1 MIVII
6 SLKRYLK
13 DRILQFFQSS
23 MRLRYLMQHRQ
34 ARQHRYQRLIPQQ
47 IVKQQESILHQHLDN
62 QLESKGQIYDVPF
75 HPQITQRRI
84 DKSLVLE
91 TQLASVGMDVQLER
105 TEVAIEIAHQAG
117 CHEDLLARF
126 KMDYETVFDEGAAD
140 CEALLLL
147 QEADLVEELVLPKMW
162 LSFEEE

>member
-1 MIVII
+1 MIIVI

-13 DRILQFFQSS
+13 NRILQFLQSF

-34 ARQHRYQRLIPQQ
+34 AGQHRYQRLIPQQ

-62 QLESKGQIYDVPF
+62 QLKSKGQINDVPF

-91 TQLASVGMDVQLER
+91 TQLASVGMNVQFER
-105 TEVAIEIAHQAG
+105 TEVAIEIAH
-117 CHEDLLARF
+117 
-126 KMDYETVFDEGAAD
+126 
-140 CEALLLL
+140 
-147 QEADLVEELVLPKMW
+147 
-162 LSFEEE
+162 